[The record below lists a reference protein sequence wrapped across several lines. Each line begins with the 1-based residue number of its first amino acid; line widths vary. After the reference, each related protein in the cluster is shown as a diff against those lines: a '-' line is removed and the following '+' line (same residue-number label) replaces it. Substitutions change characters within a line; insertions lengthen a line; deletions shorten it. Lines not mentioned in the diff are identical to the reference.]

1 MNLVL
6 LGPPG
11 CGKGTQAER
20 LRHKLDLVHLST
32 GDMLRAEVAAGTEIG
47 RMVDGLMRA
56 GALVPDELIIGIA
69 ASRFDHDDVRKGFL
83 LDGFPR
89 TVPQAQALDEMLR
102 TRHLKLD
109 AVVSIDVND
118 DEMVERITGRFTCAK
133 CGALY
138 NDHAKPTK
146 VEGVCDA
153 CGSKEFVRRKDD
165 TAETVRRRL
174 VAYRDQTS
182 PLFEYYERAG
192 LLRHVD
198 GMGGIDDV
206 TRAMFSAIGSEA
218 WG

>member
-20 LRHKLDLVHLST
+20 LKAKLKLVHLST

-69 ASRFDHDDVRKGFL
+69 ASRFDHDDVREGFL

-89 TVPQAQALDEMLR
+89 TVPQAEALDEMLDAKR
-102 TRHLKLD
+102 LTLD
-109 AVVSIDVND
+109 SVVSIDVND
-118 DEMVERITGRFTCAK
+118 DEMVERITARFTCGK
-133 CGALY
+133 CGAVY
-138 NDHAKPTK
+138 NDQVKPTK
-146 VEGVCDA
+146 VAGVCDV
-153 CGSKEFVRRKDD
+153 CGSTEFVRRKDD

-174 VAYRDQTS
+174 VAYRAQTK
-182 PLFEYYERAG
+182 PLFDYYERKG

-206 TRAMFSAIGSEA
+206 TRAMFSAIGAEA
-218 WG
+218 